1 MNIEKYKRMAKKKE
15 NENYRLRSFLK
26 TRDVKEVDKI
36 FREAH
41 SYVFSK
47 IKCSECMNCCKV
59 YNLSIT
65 GDEAKRISK
74 HSGIILSQLKA
85 LGEYDEESN
94 CYNIKRKPCMFLKDN
109 KCSIEECKP
118 ESCIGYPGTNR
129 GSVRKMRIYNVKSI
143 FPAYTKGLQ
152 TFYIFNG
159 LCNSLVS
166 NSFKL
171 KVYSPNIFICSH
183 PKGDI

>member
-74 HSGIILSQLKA
+74 HSGITLSQLKA

-118 ESCIGYPGTNR
+118 ESCIGYPGTNSEGVVWR
-129 GSVRKMRIYNVKSI
+129 LFSI
-143 FPAYTKGLQ
+143 LDS
-152 TFYIFNG
+152 
-159 LCNSLVS
+159 SLVCPA
-166 NSFKL
+166 
-171 KVYSPNIFICSH
+171 VYEILEYVKEDYRFMNGIRPMPYFFEGYRNDFY
-183 PKGDI
+183 